1 MIITQEKTKITSS
14 HNFDSVNCTIDA
26 EDMRYVASL
35 LRNNYS
41 NTRLAV
47 VREISA
53 NGIDAN
59 KEANSTRQ
67 IEIKVPTSM
76 SPTFAVRDFGGGL
89 SEEDVFGLYSKYG
102 KSTKRESNNYIGAFG
117 IGKFAPLSYGE
128 NFTCVSFHGG
138 EKKSY
143 NVFVNDD
150 DDTKI
155 SLLHTEP
162 SNEPTG
168 LLIEVAVVEND
179 IKEFREVV
187 QSFFKFFPQEDM
199 PKFLGVEEDFIP
211 EVKKSFGADDDSWFF
226 LDEKHGYSY
235 GHYHASILMG
245 RVKYK
250 LDSNA
255 INVENFISDEQIRK
269 IVKELINDRNFMFR
283 VPLGSVKLHHSREA
297 LEYNKA
303 TQKSLCKIL
312 FKVAKDIKVIAVE
325 KLSSSLC
332 YFDAKRNYAIV
343 LNSLPYGIR
352 SSFGQAFEWQGYSIE
367 SQYFQRPYE
376 LQDDVIIT
384 QSEKIEDKD
393 ARNGFKIKSQK
404 VARILCQD
412 KTAFLIQDIDS
423 SHGNNLRVRTMMNN
437 DPELENVYIVHP
449 KNGDGWAWFD
459 NECHRD
465 LINEDLLFNS
475 SEVEKEKPNRV
486 ASGKGQ
492 SRANVPL
499 FKMNFRKGCHTYRNA
514 DFWNDVKSPMSSLEF
529 DGQSNYKGKNVYVA
543 IKNYKVDS
551 DEFSNDSILK
561 TTKVIRKRLQA
572 DENDPMLDVYGI
584 RTKDVSKLDTDLWI
598 SWKDMYVD
606 IAKDTILANKK
617 DTKIIARRNVLNN
630 SKVSITH
637 HWTSFLESKTLDF
650 SSLDDDHV
658 INRFLVDYKA
668 ENLDNVNRF
677 LAQCVHLLTH
687 EDSNWIEKTLKLNVD
702 VDAYENNYKEILV
715 NYPLLKMV
723 ANSVGWSV
731 NLTEDHQYGNIM
743 QNVLD
748 YISLCD
754 TNRGEGE

>member
-1 MIITQEKTKITSS
+1 MIITQEKTKVTSS
-14 HNFDSVNCTIDA
+14 HNFESVNCTIDA

-53 NGIDAN
+53 NAIDAN
-59 KEANSTRQ
+59 KEANSARQ
-67 IEIKVPTSM
+67 IEVKVPTSM

-128 NFTCVSFHGG
+128 NFTCVSYHGG
-138 EKKSY
+138 LKTSY

-155 SLLHTEP
+155 SKLFSEP

-168 LLIEVAVVEND
+168 LSIEVAVAEND
-179 IKEFREVV
+179 INEFREVV

-226 LDEKHGYSY
+226 LEDENRYGY
-235 GHYHASILMG
+235 GHYHSSILMG

-250 LDSNA
+250 LDANA
-255 INVENFISDEQIRK
+255 INTENFIADEQIRK
-269 IVKELINDRNFMFR
+269 IVSELINDRNFVFR

-325 KLSSSLC
+325 KLSSSTC

-352 SSFGQAFEWQGYSIE
+352 SSFGQAFEWQGYSVE
-367 SQYFQRPYE
+367 SSYFQRPYE
-376 LQDDVIIT
+376 LADDVIIT
-384 QSEKIEDKD
+384 HSQKVEDKD
-393 ARNGFKIKSQK
+393 SRNGFKVQSQK
-404 VARILCQD
+404 TQRIHCQD
-412 KTAFLIQDIDS
+412 NTAILIQDLDS
-423 SHGNNLRVRTMMNN
+423 AHGNNLRVRTMMN
-437 DPELENVYIVHP
+437 DDAELKNVYIVHP
-449 KNGDGWAWFD
+449 KNGSGWAWFD
-459 NECHRD
+459 DECHRD
-465 LINEDLLFNS
+465 LINEKYLFNS

-486 ASGKGQ
+486 ASGKGK

-499 FKMNFRKGCHTYRNA
+499 FKMNFHAYHTYRNA
-514 DFWNDVKSPMSSLEF
+514 DFWEDVKAPLSSLEF

-551 DEFSNDSILK
+551 DEFDNEKVFK
-561 TTKVIRKRLQA
+561 TTKLIRKKLQA

-598 SWKDMYVD
+598 SWEDMYVD
-606 IAKDTILANKK
+606 FAKNHIRSNKNDAKLIVRRDLLNKADVNVDFHWNHLLSNRCLDT
-617 DTKIIARRNVLNN
+617 
-630 SKVSITH
+630 
-637 HWTSFLESKTLDF
+637 
-650 SSLDDDHV
+650 SSLGEDHV
-658 INRFLVDYKA
+658 FNRFLADYKA
-668 ENLDNVNRF
+668 RNLDNVNHF
-677 LAQCVHLLTH
+677 LNQCVHLLTFK
-687 EDSNWIEKTLKLNVD
+687 DFNWLENFLDLNVD
-702 VDAYENNYKEILV
+702 VDAYENNYKEIEA

-723 ANSVGWSV
+723 ASAVSYSSD
-731 NLTEDHQYGNIM
+731 LTNDHYFGNIL

-754 TNRGEGE
+754 KTRGEGE

>member
-1 MIITQEKTKITSS
+1 MIITQEKTQVTSS
-14 HNFDSVNCTIDA
+14 HNFESVNCTIDA

-53 NGIDAN
+53 NAIDAN
-59 KEANSTRQ
+59 REANSTCQ
-67 IEIKVPTSM
+67 IEIKVPTSL

-128 NFTCVSFHGG
+128 NFTCVSYHGG
-138 EKKSY
+138 LKTSY

-155 SLLHTEP
+155 SKLFSEP
-162 SNEPTG
+162 TNEPTG
-168 LLIEVAVVEND
+168 LSIEVAVAESD
-179 IKEFREVV
+179 ISEFRNVV
-187 QSFFKFFPQEDM
+187 QDFFRFFPQKDM
-199 PKFLGVEEDFIP
+199 PKFLGVEEHFIP

-226 LDEKHGYSY
+226 VEEDRNHYGY

-250 LDSNA
+250 LDANA
-255 INVENFISDEQIRK
+255 INVDNFIADEKIRK
-269 IVKELINDRNFMFR
+269 IVTELISDRNFVFR

-325 KLSSSLC
+325 KLSSSTC

-352 SSFGQAFEWQGYSIE
+352 SSFGQAFEWQGYSVN
-367 SQYFQRPYE
+367 SSTFDRPYD
-376 LQDDVIIT
+376 LHDDVIIT
-384 QSEKIEDKD
+384 LSQKNEDKD
-393 ARNGFKIKSQK
+393 ARNGFKVQSQK
-404 VARILCQD
+404 TNRVVCQD
-412 KTAFLIQDIDS
+412 DTAILIQDLDS

-437 DPELENVYIVHP
+437 DSELKNVYIVHP
-449 KNGDGWAWFD
+449 KNGSGWAWFD
-459 NECHRD
+459 DECHRD
-465 LINEDLLFNS
+465 LINEKYLFNS

-499 FKMNFRKGCHTYRNA
+499 FKMNFNGYQPYRNA
-514 DFWNDVKSPMSSLEF
+514 DFWEDVKAPLSSLEF

-551 DEFSNDSILK
+551 DEFDNEKVLK
-561 TTKVIRKRLQA
+561 TTKLIRKNLQA

-584 RTKDVSKLDTDLWI
+584 RSKDVSKLDTDLWI
-598 SWKDMYVD
+598 SWEDMYVD
-606 IAKDTILANKK
+606 FAKNHIRSKKNDAKLIVRKNQLDKADVHMDYHWNNFLSNRSLDT
-617 DTKIIARRNVLNN
+617 
-630 SKVSITH
+630 
-637 HWTSFLESKTLDF
+637 
-650 SSLDDDHV
+650 SSLGEDHV
-658 INRFLVDYKA
+658 LNRFLIDYKA
-668 ENLDNVNRF
+668 RNLDNVKHF
-677 LAQCVHLLTH
+677 LNQCVCLVTH
-687 EDSNWIEKTLKLNVD
+687 KDFNWLENFLNLNVD
-702 VDAYENNYKEILV
+702 VDAYENNYKEIEA

-723 ANSVGWSV
+723 ASSVSYSS
-731 NLTEDHQYGNIM
+731 NLTEDRNFGNIM

-754 TNRGEGE
+754 QNRGEGE

>member
-53 NGIDAN
+53 NAIDAN
-59 KEANSTRQ
+59 REANATRQ
-67 IEIKVPTSM
+67 IEIKVPTSL

-128 NFTCVSFHGG
+128 NFTCI
-138 EKKSY
+138 SY
-143 NVFVNDD
+143 NGGTKTSYNIFVNDD

-155 SLLHTEP
+155 SKLFSEP
-162 SNEPTG
+162 TDEPTG
-168 LLIEVAVVEND
+168 LSIEVAVAEGD

-187 QSFFKFFPQEDM
+187 QTFFKFFPQEDM

-211 EVKKSFGADDDSWFF
+211 EVKKSFGSDDDSWFF
-226 LDEKHGYSY
+226 IDTKNSYTGY
-235 GHYHASILMG
+235 GHYNASILMG

-250 LDSNA
+250 LDANA
-255 INVENFISDEQIRK
+255 INVENFIADEKIRK
-269 IVKELINDRNFMFR
+269 IVEELITDRNFIFR
-283 VPLGSVKLHHSREA
+283 APLGSVKLHHSREA
-297 LEYNKA
+297 LEYNKS

-312 FKVAKDIKVIAVE
+312 FKVAKDIQLIAVE
-325 KLSSSLC
+325 KLSNSTC
-332 YFDAKRNYAIV
+332 YFQAKRNYAIV

-352 SSFGQAFEWQGYSIE
+352 SSFAQAFEWKGHPIE
-367 SQYFQRPYE
+367 SAHLSRPHE

-384 QSEKIEDKD
+384 HSEKVSDKD
-393 ARNGFKIKSQK
+393 ARNDFKVKSQK
-404 VARILCQD
+404 VARIYCQD
-412 KTAFLIQDIDS
+412 KTAILIQDIDS

-437 DPELENVYIVHP
+437 DPELENVFIVHP

-465 LINEDLLFNS
+465 LINENLLFNS

-486 ASGKGQ
+486 ASGKSQ
-492 SRANVPL
+492 SRANVSL
-499 FKMNFRKGCHTYRNA
+499 FKMNFDAYHVYRNA
-514 DFWNDVKSPMSSLEF
+514 DYWVDVQSPLSILEF
-529 DGQSNYKGKNVYVA
+529 ADSVTYKGKNVYTP
-543 IKNYKVDS
+543 IKNYKIDS
-551 DEFSNDSILK
+551 EESSLDGVYKSTK
-561 TTKVIRKRLQA
+561 TIRSRLRVN
-572 DENDPMLDVYGI
+572 ENDPMLNVYGI

-598 SWKDMYVD
+598 SWEDMYFD
-606 IAKDTILANKK
+606 LAKDTIISNKK
-617 DTKIIARRNVLNN
+617 DAKLIVNKNQLDS
-630 SKVSITH
+630 SKVNVTH
-637 HWTSFLESKTLDF
+637 HWSSFLEAKTLDF
-650 SSLDDDHV
+650 SSLGDDHV
-658 INRFLVDYKA
+658 INRFLVDYA
-668 ENLDNVNRF
+668 SQSLDNVNRF
-677 LAQCVHLLTH
+677 LNQCVNIVTRK
-687 EDSNWIEKTLKLNVD
+687 DFNWLEKTLKLNTD

-723 ANSVGWSV
+723 ANSVGWHSDL
-731 NLTEDHQYGNIM
+731 NKHHEYGNIM

-754 TNRGEGE
+754 QNRGKGE

>member
-1 MIITQEKTKITSS
+1 MIITQEKTQVTSS
-14 HNFDSVNCTIDA
+14 HNFESVNCTIDA

-53 NGIDAN
+53 NAIDAN
-59 KEANSTRQ
+59 REANSARQ

-128 NFTCVSFHGG
+128 NFTCVSYHGG
-138 EKKSY
+138 LKTSY

-155 SLLHTEP
+155 SKLFSEP
-162 SNEPTG
+162 SDEPTG
-168 LLIEVAVVEND
+168 LSIEVAVSESD
-179 IKEFREVV
+179 IKEFRGVV
-187 QSFFKFFPQEDM
+187 QSFFKFFPQKDM
-199 PKFLGVEEDFIP
+199 PKFVGVEEDFIP

-226 LDEKHGYSY
+226 IEEENRYSY
-235 GHYHASILMG
+235 SHYHASILMG

-250 LDSNA
+250 LDANA
-255 INVENFISDEQIRK
+255 INVENFIADEKIRR
-269 IVKELINDRNFMFR
+269 IVKELISDCNFMFR
-283 VPLGSVKLHHSREA
+283 VPLGAVKLHHSREA

-312 FKVAKDIKVIAVE
+312 FKVAKEIKVIAVE
-325 KLSSSLC
+325 KLSSSTC

-352 SSFGQAFEWQGYSIE
+352 DSFGQAFEWKGYSVE
-367 SQYFQRPYE
+367 SSYFQRPYE

-384 QSEKIEDKD
+384 HSQKVEDKD
-393 ARNGFKIKSQK
+393 ARNGFKVQSQK
-404 VARILCQD
+404 TNRIHCQD
-412 KTAFLIQDIDS
+412 NTAILIQDLDS
-423 SHGNNLRVRTMMNN
+423 AHGNNLRVRTMMNN
-437 DPELENVYIVHP
+437 DPELKHVYIVHP
-449 KNGDGWAWFD
+449 KNGNGGAWFD
-459 NECHRD
+459 DECHRD

-486 ASGKGQ
+486 ASGKGK
-492 SRANVPL
+492 SRANVAL
-499 FKMNFRKGCHTYRNA
+499 FKMNFDAYHTYRNA
-514 DFWNDVKSPMSSLEF
+514 DFWEDVKAPLSSLEF

-551 DEFSNDSILK
+551 DEFDNEKVLK
-561 TTKVIRKRLQA
+561 TTKLIRKNLQA

-584 RTKDVSKLDTDLWI
+584 RTRDVSKLDTDLWI
-598 SWKDMYVD
+598 SWEDMYID
-606 IAKDTILANKK
+606 YAKDTILANKQ
-617 DTKIIARRNVLNN
+617 DAKIIARRDVLNN
-630 SKVSITH
+630 SQVSITH

-650 SSLDDDHV
+650 SSLGDDHV
-658 INRFLVDYKA
+658 INRFLVDYKV

-677 LAQCVHLLTH
+677 LAQCVRLVTH
-687 EDSNWIEKTLKLNVD
+687 KDSNWIEKKLKLNVD

-723 ANSVGWSV
+723 ANSVGWNV

-754 TNRGEGE
+754 NQRGEGE